1 MLCKRRCIRNIHLQ
15 HWCRLFAIE
24 WNESRGNAALKLKRS
39 FSIKTL
45 IDEYKLTRFSFKR
58 LDDDSLCLY
67 NVWGKEQLATPPSS
81 PSRIQEGRSILERE
95 IQNSPNL
102 SPTVIKPFM
111 YPWGKWSLQKEV
123 HILLPTYPSPF
134 PSSTHTHACVKPL
147 IHPWVEVKFVYPAND
162 SRSGDKFPKKLWCC
176 VGGGYNKMIWFYQ
189 LNWKCELATVK
200 VSKEDTLSVSTRGLT
215 FQMLA

>member
-1 MLCKRRCIRNIHLQ
+1 MCTSEKLSMSSKKKDRKLIKKSR
-15 HWCRLFAIE
+15 
-24 WNESRGNAALKLKRS
+24 RGNPTLKL
-39 FSIKTL
+39 SIFPHSPYAL
-45 IDEYKLTRFSFKR
+45 PS
-58 LDDDSLCLY
+58 
-67 NVWGKEQLATPPSS
+67 PPFS

-95 IQNSPNL
+95 VQNSPNL

-111 YPWGKWSLQKEV
+111 YPWRKWSLQKEV

-134 PSSTHTHACVKPL
+134 PSSTHTHTCVKPL
-147 IHPWVEVKFVYPAND
+147 THPWVEVKFVYPAND
-162 SRSGDKFPKKLWCC
+162 SRSGDKFPKKLWCY

>member
-24 WNESRGNAALKLKRS
+24 WNESRGNAALKLKKS

-95 IQNSPNL
+95 VQNSPNL

-147 IHPWVEVKFVYPAND
+147 IHPWVEVCI
-162 SRSGDKFPKKLWCC
+162 SREWLEERG
-176 VGGGYNKMIWFYQ
+176 Q
-189 LNWKCELATVK
+189 
-200 VSKEDTLSVSTRGLT
+200 VSKETVVLRRWGI
-215 FQMLA
+215 